1 MDTCRRF
8 GCKGCYDVWVVG
20 KTEVGGVVGV
30 VGRVEF
36 TRSESLDTFT
46 INTEKN
52 LQRRARKS
60 GAGGWTIARLD
71 QFTMGNIPH
80 NFLVTG

>member
-1 MDTCRRF
+1 MDTCKIFECRV
-8 GCKGCYDVWVVG
+8 CYDLWVVG

-46 INTEKN
+46 IC
-52 LQRRARKS
+52 S
-60 GAGGWTIARLD
+60 GALGKVGRGAGTIARRD
-71 QFTMGNIPH
+71 QFTMGNIPY